1 MEIRLMEKEKLTQAQ
16 CEEKI
21 IELLLDTNREKDY
34 KKAADFLSYL
44 GFKENDEN
52 GKRMIQRALYELKK
66 NTIRIDPKTKNFEYI
81 NQASIND
88 ESLSKLLATEVKTH
102 PELIISSHSL
112 LYFLPLESKWA
123 NYIIALIAKTSLA
136 LHIITMTPTYNGILI
151 YVKSSSKDS
160 FMNDFIRIN
169 KLSSIS

>member
-1 MEIRLMEKEKLTQAQ
+1 MKGKKLTQAQ
-16 CEEKI
+16 CGEKI
-21 IELLLDTNREKDY
+21 LELLIDTNRKDKNY

-44 GFKENDEN
+44 GFDENDVN
-52 GKRMIQRALYELKK
+52 GKRMIQRAINKMK
-66 NTIRIDPKTKNFEYI
+66 NVTIRINPETKNFEYI

-88 ESLSKLLATEVKTH
+88 ESLSKLLSNEVKSY
-102 PELIISSHSL
+102 PELIISSHSY

-123 NYIIALIAKTSLA
+123 DYIIALIAKTSLA
-136 LHIITMTPTYNGILI
+136 LHIITMIPTYNGILI